1 MAAKK
6 APQQKAAPKNDVPKI
21 RARID
26 SLVDYEGSKIKA
38 FASVTIGGHF
48 AVHGFKV
55 YEAEDGKLSV
65 FCPGSKSQ
73 TDGKYYDDAHP
84 ITAES
89 RTALNGAILNAYEQR
104 LHMEEDQGEVQGALA
119 YQGQTM

>member
-6 APQQKAAPKNDVPKI
+6 APQKKAAPKNDVPKI

-26 SLVDYEGSKIKA
+26 QLVDYEGSKIKA

-84 ITAES
+84 ITAEG
-89 RTALNGAILNAYEQR
+89 RAALTSSILKAYEQQ
-104 LHMEEDQGEVQGALA
+104 LDQDEAQIEDQDESADEVQ
-119 YQGQTM
+119 TM